1 MALFADMRKWLL
13 STAIEELLYGFWG
26 YPKLPTDFFIRSTF
40 LIHFYRFTPLRFC
53 HGLSLHFAE
62 KRLIFALTPRFA
74 SVVEIQPQ
82 FLRKVKNTE
91 GKLSESSKKRAA
103 ASQPVTKKRKTMRSM
118 YRMVTSYQKSRFW
131 PTTRLKRKFQAG
143 FRMLGAIRNRRDS
156 NLMG

>member
-91 GKLSESSKKRAA
+91 GKLSESSKRRHGFTACYHKEKA
-103 ASQPVTKKRKTMRSM
+103 MRNM
-118 YRMVTSYQKSRFW
+118 YRMVTLYQNSRFF
-131 PTTRLKRKFQAG
+131 PRKP
-143 FRMLGAIRNRRDS
+143 L
-156 NLMG
+156 